1 MFLVSCILFLLAI
14 MNKSNNKN
22 NKSAII
28 LDGTAIAQQIKLEL
42 RREILKLDNPPGL
55 AAILI
60 GDNAASE
67 LYLKLKEKACHEV
80 GIEFHKYLFGGRCF
94 SDISQE
100 NIIGM
105 IKFLNADPAITGI
118 IVQLPLPPQYQTA
131 KIIKAI
137 NPGKDVDGFSSGD
150 SRIIPPTVAAIS
162 ELLKAANENLAQR
175 RALLIGNSDIF
186 LKGLKKYLIGGLGL
200 KNIRESKNIPKDS
213 AAYDIIVIALG
224 RAGVLKKAQVKP
236 GSIVIDVGIN
246 RVRGK
251 TVGDVDPKV
260 AAAAGWL
267 SPVPGGVGPL
277 TVACLLR
284 NVVRLAKR

>member
-1 MFLVSCILFLLAI
+1 M
-14 MNKSNNKN
+14 KKN
-22 NKSAII
+22 NKSALI
-28 LDGTAIAQQIKLEL
+28 LDGNAIAQQIKLKL

-67 LYLKLKEKACHEV
+67 LYLKLKEKACSEV
-80 GIEFHKYLFGGRCF
+80 GIEFHKYLCNQKCFGDV
-94 SDISQE
+94 SEAQLLELI
-100 NIIGM
+100 NLI
-105 IKFLNADPAITGI
+105 NNDPSINGI
-118 IVQLPLPPQYQTA
+118 IIQLPLPKKYRTQ
-131 KIIKAI
+131 KIINAI
-137 NPGKDVDGFSSGD
+137 NPKKDADAFHPKNKTGLV
-150 SRIIPPTVAAIS
+150 PPTVGAVI
-162 ELLKAANENLAQR
+162 ELLKATGENLKNKKT
-175 RALLIGNSDIF
+175 LLIGNSGIF

-213 AAYDIIVIALG
+213 AAYDIIIIALG

-236 GSIVIDVGIN
+236 ESIVIDVGIN
-246 RVRGK
+246 RVKGK

-284 NVVRLAKR
+284 NVVQLAKR